1 MQSCWLVNFNLEA
14 GYATPPEYVEDHGG
28 PYYLA
33 CWVLHFLCLERQGVF
48 AFLGHPLTNNRA
60 HKDTPHMYKRVTGP

>member
-33 CWVLHFLCLERQGVF
+33 RWVLHFLYLERQCVF